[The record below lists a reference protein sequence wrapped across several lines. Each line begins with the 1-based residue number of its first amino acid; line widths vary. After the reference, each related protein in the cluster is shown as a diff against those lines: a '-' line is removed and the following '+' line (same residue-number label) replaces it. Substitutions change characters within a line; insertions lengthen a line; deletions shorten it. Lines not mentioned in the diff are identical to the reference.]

1 MWKTFSMG
9 SCPVV
14 LKNQTPWRESARFGI
29 GFDDVCFI
37 GAQTQRPMRKNRE
50 DNPKCC
56 GRLRPR
62 GTGLAKA
69 ALALIACYFLSQ
81 PLAQA
86 QIKEVRRILVFNEL
100 ELGSPGIA
108 AIDNA
113 LVAALEN
120 SPYQIEFYSESLDTP
135 LFPDQASQ
143 RQFREWFLLKY
154 RERKPDV
161 IVALGPSSIR
171 FMVESHEKFFP
182 NTPIV
187 IGGTPEALSVNWKFD
202 SHFTG
207 AWAAAH
213 PGETLEVAL
222 QLQPST
228 KHVVVVGGVAPY
240 DRYLESLV
248 KERFRHYESQFDFTY
263 LTDLDMPALLERLK
277 HLPTHT
283 IVYHTSIMLDA
294 AGNHFIDATQ
304 SVPLVAGASVAP
316 VFTVDDVDVGRGTVG
331 GDVFSFA
338 AHGREVGG
346 IIVRILN
353 GEKPQDIPIARG
365 GNVFLFDRRA
375 LRRFGLKESSLPPG
389 SILLN
394 RDLNF
399 WEQYKRYVIAGI
411 LLLTAQ
417 VLIIFGLL
425 WQKVKRKRVEAALA
439 SSNERL
445 RMAMESGKSV
455 GWDWDIRTGRDLWF
469 GDLRTMFGIS
479 SDTFTGEASDF
490 YRYVHP
496 EDRQRVSEAV
506 ADARRNRKPY
516 AEEFRVVR
524 QDGMERW
531 VAARGEFKYTKNG
544 DASQMVGLAVDIT
557 ERKQIEDALKS
568 SERKFSKIFRE
579 SPLSL
584 TLTNAN
590 DHRYIDINDAFYHM
604 TGWNSEEVI
613 GRTPFDIGLWVD
625 PDQRIQLA
633 KRLLATGSWRGME
646 FPFRTKDGEIR
657 VGMGSAEL
665 IDVSGEPCIL
675 SVVADI
681 TEVKRA
687 EEARQVSERRFSQF
701 FETLPEYCYMTSP
714 TGEIL
719 DANPVACEALGYTK
733 EELIGKPLSAFYAP
747 ESLPKLVDLLEK
759 WNKAGSLHNEE
770 MVILTREGKR
780 RSVLLNAGSVKDAK
794 GNISYSASVQVDITD
809 RKQIQKK
816 LRESQNRLEGI
827 VASAMD
833 AIIAV
838 DQDQRIIVFNA
849 AAEKMFA
856 CPAHQAIGTIIDR
869 FIPQLFRIAHSEHI
883 RRFGELG
890 ITTQSMGT
898 LDALWGVRT
907 TGKEFPIEAS
917 ISHTE
922 DSGKKLSTVIIR
934 DVTERHQAEEALKRS
949 EERSKEQVLH
959 SPVAM
964 VVTRGGMNEI
974 EVMSLKFTQLFGYT
988 IDDVPDEAHWWHL
1001 AYPDEPYRE
1010 AIKAEWQRRV
1020 EKAVKSNIVIEPM
1033 EATVRCKDGSTRH
1046 IEFHFASLGESG
1058 LVSFVDLTER
1068 RVAEE
1073 ALRESE
1079 ERFRL
1084 VANAAP
1090 VLIWMSGS
1098 DKLCTYF
1105 NQPWLRFTGRSIHE
1119 ELGNRWTEGVHPED
1133 LEPCLDTYTKA
1144 FDRREPFEIVYRL
1157 RRHDGEYRWIL
1168 NLGVPRFNRDG
1179 SFAGYIGSCLDVTER
1194 KLAEEALSTVS
1205 RRLIEAHEEERTW
1218 IARELHDDI
1227 NQRLALL
1234 SVNMGRLEQDLP
1246 ESADGLRNRLQEEM
1260 KYLSDIASEIQTLS
1274 HRLHSSKLEY
1284 LGLAA
1289 AAASFCRE
1297 FSDQQKVEIDFHSD
1311 DVTRELPQEISLCL
1325 FRVLQEAL
1333 QNAAKHSGSKRFQV
1347 MLRCALNE
1355 IHLTVRD
1362 SGIGF
1367 DLEQALRGH
1376 GLGLT
1381 SMKERLKLVHGQLSI
1396 DPQPGLGTIIRV
1408 TVPVSSSSN
1417 AAQA

>member
-1 MWKTFSMG
+1 M
-9 SCPVV
+9 
-14 LKNQTPWRESARFGI
+14 NAY
-29 GFDDVCFI
+29 FI
-37 GAQTQRPMRKNRE
+37 GKKTESPKRRNGGDSPASSNRRRPIGRKVARII
-50 DNPKCC
+50 PV
-56 GRLRPR
+56 LF
-62 GTGLAKA
+62 
-69 ALALIACYFLSQ
+69 ACYFLFE

-86 QIKEVRRILVFNEL
+86 QVKEVRRILVFNEL

-108 AIDNA
+108 AIDNG

-120 SPYQIEFYSESLDTP
+120 SPYRIEFYSESLDTP
-135 LFPDQASQ
+135 LFPDEASQ

-161 IVALGPSSIR
+161 IVAIGPSSIK
-171 FMVESHEKFFP
+171 FMVESHEAFFP

-187 IGGTPEALSVNWKFD
+187 FGGSPEPLAAGLNLD

-207 AWAAAH
+207 AWAAVQ
-213 PGETLEVAL
+213 PERTLEVAL
-222 QLQPST
+222 RLQPST

-240 DRYLESLV
+240 DRYLESIV
-248 KERFRHYESQFDFTY
+248 KERFRRYESKFDFTY
-263 LTDLDMPALLERLK
+263 LTDLDMPTLLDRLK

-283 IVYHTSIMLDA
+283 IVYHTSFMLDA

-304 SVPLVAGASVAP
+304 SAPLVAGASIAP

-331 GDVFSFA
+331 GDVFSFSE
-338 AHGREVGG
+338 HGREVGR
-346 IIVRILN
+346 IVVRILN
-353 GEKPQDIPIARG
+353 GEKPQDISVVRG
-365 GNVFLFDRRA
+365 DNIFLFDWRA
-375 LRRFGLKESSLPPG
+375 LRRFGLNKGTLPPG
-389 SILLN
+389 SIVLN
-394 RDLNF
+394 RAPIF
-399 WEQYKRYVIAGI
+399 WEQYKRYIIAAI
-411 LLLTAQ
+411 LLLSTQA
-417 VLIIFGLL
+417 LIILGLL

-479 SDTFTGEASDF
+479 SHTFIGEASDF

-506 ADARRNRKPY
+506 AYAKRNREPY

-524 QDGMERW
+524 QDGIERW
-531 VAARGEFKYTKNG
+531 VAARGEFKYAKNG

-568 SERKFSKIFRE
+568 SERKFSKVFKE

-584 TLTNAN
+584 TLTSAN
-590 DHRYIDINDAFYHM
+590 DHRYIDINDTFSHI

-625 PDQRIQLA
+625 PDQRIQLS

-646 FPFRTKDGEIR
+646 FLFRTKDGEIR

-719 DANPVACEALGYTK
+719 DVNPAACEVLGYTK
-733 EELIGKPLSAFYAP
+733 EELIGKSLSAIYAP
-747 ESLPKLVDLLEK
+747 ESVPKLVDLIDK
-759 WNKAGSLHNEE
+759 WNSKGSLRNEE
-770 MVILTREGKR
+770 MVILTRERKR
-780 RSVLLNAGSVKDAK
+780 RTVLLNAGSVKDTI
-794 GNISYSASVQVDITD
+794 GNILHSASIQVDITD
-809 RKQIQKK
+809 RRQIQKK
-816 LRESQNRLEGI
+816 LRESQNQLESI
-827 VASAMD
+827 VALAMD

-849 AAEKMFA
+849 AAEKMFS
-856 CPAHQAIGTIIDR
+856 CPKQDAIGAPIDR
-869 FIPQLFRIAHSEHI
+869 FIPHRFRASHVEHI
-883 RRFGELG
+883 RRFGEG
-890 ITTQSMGT
+890 GVTSRAMG
-898 LDALWGVRT
+898 DQGALWGLRAS
-907 TGKEFPIEAS
+907 GEEFPIETS

-922 DSGKKLSTVIIR
+922 AGGKKLFTVIIR
-934 DVTERHQAEEALKRS
+934 DVTERRLSEEILKRS
-949 EERSKEQVLH
+949 EKRSKDRMLR

-964 VVTRGGMNEI
+964 VVTRGETNEF
-974 EVMSLKFTQLFGYT
+974 EVINFKFTQLFGYS
-988 IDDVPDEAHWWHL
+988 IKDVPDEAHWWLL
-1001 AYPDEPYRE
+1001 AYPDEAYRE
-1010 AIKAEWQRRV
+1010 MIKIEWQRRV
-1020 EKAVKSNIVIEPM
+1020 QKAIKSDIEIEPM
-1033 EATVRCKDGSTRH
+1033 EATVRCKDGSMRH
-1046 IEFHFASLGESG
+1046 IEFHFASLGDTG

-1068 RVAEE
+1068 QLAQE

-1090 VLIWMSGS
+1090 VMIWMSGP

-1119 ELGNRWTEGVHPED
+1119 ELGNRWTEGVHSED
-1133 LEPCLDTYTKA
+1133 LVRYLDVYTKA
-1144 FDRREPFEIVYRL
+1144 FDRRETFETEYRL

-1168 NLGVPRFNRDG
+1168 DLGVPRLNADG

-1194 KLAEEALSTVS
+1194 KLAEETLSSVS
-1205 RRLIEAHEEERTW
+1205 RRLIEAHEEERAW

-1227 NQRLALL
+1227 NQRIALL
-1234 SVNMGRLEQDLP
+1234 AVSMARLEQDVP
-1246 ESADGLRNRLQEEM
+1246 ESSVGLRNRLQEEI
-1260 KYLSDIASEIQTLS
+1260 KHLSDIGSEIQALS

-1297 FSDQQKVEIDFHSD
+1297 LSDQQKVEIEFHSGD
-1311 DVTRELPQEISLCL
+1311 IPKKLPQEISLCL

-1333 QNAAKHSGSKRFQV
+1333 QNATKYSGSKRFQV
-1347 MLRCALNE
+1347 TLSNTSSE

-1367 DLEQALRGH
+1367 DLDETLKGH

-1381 SMKERLKLVHGQLSI
+1381 SMKERLKLVDGKLSI
-1396 DPQPGLGTIIRV
+1396 DSQLQGGTTIHASVPLSPGPKSAR
-1408 TVPVSSSSN
+1408 
-1417 AAQA
+1417 AAS